1 MGTFFGQDM
10 MENASDMEVGDEEN
24 GLSEEEKDI
33 EEEKSEE
40 DSGDEDEEEEEEE
53 EEEGEVDEEFRN
65 AVKSALGDA
74 VDKSDSEEEVS
85 WYVLEDPLL
94 VDNIGVGWIISKRQS
109 SNFDLLSSTIY
120 LQMLEISWNGIWMIR
135 VLWNFFLFV
144 VWAWLRW
151 WWYV

>member
-1 MGTFFGQDM
+1 M

-40 DSGDEDEEEEEEE
+40 DSGDESEEEEEEE
-53 EEEGEVDEEFRN
+53 DEEGEVDEEFRN

-85 WYVLEDPLL
+85 
-94 VDNIGVGWIISKRQS
+94 
-109 SNFDLLSSTIY
+109 
-120 LQMLEISWNGIWMIR
+120 
-135 VLWNFFLFV
+135 
-144 VWAWLRW
+144 
-151 WWYV
+151 

>member
-1 MGTFFGQDM
+1 M

-40 DSGDEDEEEEEEE
+40 DSGDEDEDEDEEEEEEE

-85 WYVLEDPLL
+85 
-94 VDNIGVGWIISKRQS
+94 
-109 SNFDLLSSTIY
+109 
-120 LQMLEISWNGIWMIR
+120 
-135 VLWNFFLFV
+135 
-144 VWAWLRW
+144 
-151 WWYV
+151 

>member
-1 MGTFFGQDM
+1 M

-33 EEEKSEE
+33 EEEKSEK
-40 DSGDEDEEEEEEE
+40 DSGDESEEEEEEE

-85 WYVLEDPLL
+85 
-94 VDNIGVGWIISKRQS
+94 
-109 SNFDLLSSTIY
+109 
-120 LQMLEISWNGIWMIR
+120 
-135 VLWNFFLFV
+135 
-144 VWAWLRW
+144 
-151 WWYV
+151 

>member
-1 MGTFFGQDM
+1 M
-10 MENASDMEVGDEEN
+10 MENASDMEVGNEEN

-40 DSGDEDEEEEEEE
+40 DSGDESEEEEEEE

-85 WYVLEDPLL
+85 
-94 VDNIGVGWIISKRQS
+94 
-109 SNFDLLSSTIY
+109 
-120 LQMLEISWNGIWMIR
+120 
-135 VLWNFFLFV
+135 
-144 VWAWLRW
+144 
-151 WWYV
+151 

>member
-1 MGTFFGQDM
+1 M

-24 GLSEEEKDI
+24 GLSEKEKDI

-85 WYVLEDPLL
+85 
-94 VDNIGVGWIISKRQS
+94 
-109 SNFDLLSSTIY
+109 
-120 LQMLEISWNGIWMIR
+120 
-135 VLWNFFLFV
+135 
-144 VWAWLRW
+144 
-151 WWYV
+151 

>member
-1 MGTFFGQDM
+1 M

-33 EEEKSEE
+33 EVEKSEE
-40 DSGDEDEEEEEEE
+40 DSGDESEEEEEEE

-85 WYVLEDPLL
+85 
-94 VDNIGVGWIISKRQS
+94 
-109 SNFDLLSSTIY
+109 
-120 LQMLEISWNGIWMIR
+120 
-135 VLWNFFLFV
+135 
-144 VWAWLRW
+144 
-151 WWYV
+151 

>member
-1 MGTFFGQDM
+1 M

-40 DSGDEDEEEEEEE
+40 DSGDESEEEEE
-53 EEEGEVDEEFRN
+53 EEEGDVDEEFRN

-85 WYVLEDPLL
+85 
-94 VDNIGVGWIISKRQS
+94 
-109 SNFDLLSSTIY
+109 
-120 LQMLEISWNGIWMIR
+120 
-135 VLWNFFLFV
+135 
-144 VWAWLRW
+144 
-151 WWYV
+151 

>member
-1 MGTFFGQDM
+1 M

-40 DSGDEDEEEEEEE
+40 DSGDESEEEEE
-53 EEEGEVDEEFRN
+53 EEEGDVDEEFRN

-94 VDNIGVGWIISKRQS
+94 
-109 SNFDLLSSTIY
+109 
-120 LQMLEISWNGIWMIR
+120 
-135 VLWNFFLFV
+135 
-144 VWAWLRW
+144 
-151 WWYV
+151 

>member
-1 MGTFFGQDM
+1 M

-40 DSGDEDEEEEEEE
+40 DSGDESEEEEEEE

-85 WYVLEDPLL
+85 
-94 VDNIGVGWIISKRQS
+94 
-109 SNFDLLSSTIY
+109 
-120 LQMLEISWNGIWMIR
+120 
-135 VLWNFFLFV
+135 
-144 VWAWLRW
+144 
-151 WWYV
+151 

>member
-85 WYVLEDPLL
+85 
-94 VDNIGVGWIISKRQS
+94 
-109 SNFDLLSSTIY
+109 
-120 LQMLEISWNGIWMIR
+120 
-135 VLWNFFLFV
+135 
-144 VWAWLRW
+144 
-151 WWYV
+151 

>member
-1 MGTFFGQDM
+1 M

-40 DSGDEDEEEEEEE
+40 DSGDESEEEEEEE
-53 EEEGEVDEEFRN
+53 EEEGDVDEEFRN

-85 WYVLEDPLL
+85 
-94 VDNIGVGWIISKRQS
+94 
-109 SNFDLLSSTIY
+109 
-120 LQMLEISWNGIWMIR
+120 
-135 VLWNFFLFV
+135 
-144 VWAWLRW
+144 
-151 WWYV
+151 

>member
-1 MGTFFGQDM
+1 M

-40 DSGDEDEEEEEEE
+40 DESEEEEEEE

-85 WYVLEDPLL
+85 
-94 VDNIGVGWIISKRQS
+94 
-109 SNFDLLSSTIY
+109 
-120 LQMLEISWNGIWMIR
+120 
-135 VLWNFFLFV
+135 
-144 VWAWLRW
+144 
-151 WWYV
+151 

>member
-1 MGTFFGQDM
+1 MV
-10 MENASDMEVGDEEN
+10 ENASDMEVGDEEN

-40 DSGDEDEEEEEEE
+40 DSGDESEEEEEEE

-85 WYVLEDPLL
+85 
-94 VDNIGVGWIISKRQS
+94 
-109 SNFDLLSSTIY
+109 
-120 LQMLEISWNGIWMIR
+120 
-135 VLWNFFLFV
+135 
-144 VWAWLRW
+144 
-151 WWYV
+151 

>member
-1 MGTFFGQDM
+1 M

-24 GLSEEEKDI
+24 GLPEEEKDI

-40 DSGDEDEEEEEEE
+40 DSGDESEEEEEEE

-85 WYVLEDPLL
+85 
-94 VDNIGVGWIISKRQS
+94 
-109 SNFDLLSSTIY
+109 
-120 LQMLEISWNGIWMIR
+120 
-135 VLWNFFLFV
+135 
-144 VWAWLRW
+144 
-151 WWYV
+151 

>member
-1 MGTFFGQDM
+1 M

-40 DSGDEDEEEEEEE
+40 DSGDEDESEEEEEE

-85 WYVLEDPLL
+85 WYVMEDPLL
-94 VDNIGVGWIISKRQS
+94 
-109 SNFDLLSSTIY
+109 
-120 LQMLEISWNGIWMIR
+120 
-135 VLWNFFLFV
+135 
-144 VWAWLRW
+144 
-151 WWYV
+151 

>member
-1 MGTFFGQDM
+1 MGTFFWQDM

-40 DSGDEDEEEEEEE
+40 DSGDESEEEEEEE

-94 VDNIGVGWIISKRQS
+94 
-109 SNFDLLSSTIY
+109 
-120 LQMLEISWNGIWMIR
+120 
-135 VLWNFFLFV
+135 
-144 VWAWLRW
+144 
-151 WWYV
+151 

>member
-1 MGTFFGQDM
+1 M
-10 MENASDMEVGDEEN
+10 MENASDMEVGYEEN

-40 DSGDEDEEEEEEE
+40 DSGDESEEEEEE

-85 WYVLEDPLL
+85 
-94 VDNIGVGWIISKRQS
+94 
-109 SNFDLLSSTIY
+109 
-120 LQMLEISWNGIWMIR
+120 
-135 VLWNFFLFV
+135 
-144 VWAWLRW
+144 
-151 WWYV
+151 

>member
-1 MGTFFGQDM
+1 MGTFFWQDM

-40 DSGDEDEEEEEEE
+40 DSGDESEEEEEEE
-53 EEEGEVDEEFRN
+53 EVEGEVDEEFRN

-94 VDNIGVGWIISKRQS
+94 
-109 SNFDLLSSTIY
+109 
-120 LQMLEISWNGIWMIR
+120 
-135 VLWNFFLFV
+135 
-144 VWAWLRW
+144 
-151 WWYV
+151 

>member
-1 MGTFFGQDM
+1 

-40 DSGDEDEEEEEEE
+40 DSGDESEEEEEEE

-94 VDNIGVGWIISKRQS
+94 
-109 SNFDLLSSTIY
+109 
-120 LQMLEISWNGIWMIR
+120 
-135 VLWNFFLFV
+135 
-144 VWAWLRW
+144 
-151 WWYV
+151 

>member
-40 DSGDEDEEEEEEE
+40 DSGDEDESEEEEEE
-53 EEEGEVDEEFRN
+53 EDEEGEVDEEFRN

-74 VDKSDSEEEVS
+74 VDKSESEEEVS
-85 WYVLEDPLL
+85 WYVMEDPLL
-94 VDNIGVGWIISKRQS
+94 
-109 SNFDLLSSTIY
+109 
-120 LQMLEISWNGIWMIR
+120 
-135 VLWNFFLFV
+135 
-144 VWAWLRW
+144 
-151 WWYV
+151 